1 VRTSKP
7 ACARWVIGRLRCGR
21 GRGRSSAAAVAVVL
35 VLMAL
40 GASSVEAATMSAPG
54 PVSGLGVNVAVHP
67 LRIMA
72 LGSSSTV
79 GQGSMATA
87 GFRGPLERLLA
98 RDGIAFE
105 MVGSQQ
111 SGPPSVPDRH
121 HEGHG
126 GWSMAEMQPLLAGWL
141 RAQHPDLVLL
151 QVGTNDLAMG
161 VSAEATAARLDAM
174 ITTIH
179 DVSGAAVIVAGVWAP
194 LPTHA
199 AARAAYPALAAAVVA
214 RHRSRHEAAV
224 FCDTSALLGSD
235 DFSDGLHP
243 NVQGYRKIAIMW
255 EEGVRAYVASRSTP
269 DAPGHR

>member
-1 VRTSKP
+1 M
-7 ACARWVIGRLRCGR
+7 
-21 GRGRSSAAAVAVVL
+21 AVVL
-35 VLMAL
+35 MVMAL
-40 GASSVEAATMSAPG
+40 GASSVEAATISAPG
-54 PVSGLGVNVAVHP
+54 PVAGPAVNGAAHP
-67 LRIMA
+67 LRIIA

-87 GFRGPLERLLA
+87 GFRGPLETLLA
-98 RDGIAFE
+98 RDGIAFV
-105 MVGSQQ
+105 MVGSQE

-161 VSAEATAARLDAM
+161 VSAEATAARLDTM
-174 ITTIH
+174 LTTIH
-179 DVSGAAVIVAGVWAP
+179 EVSGAAVIVAGVWAP

-224 FCDTSALLGSD
+224 FCDTSALLGTND
-235 DFSDGLHP
+235 LSDGLHP
-243 NVQGYRKIAIMW
+243 NVHGYRKIAIMW
-255 EEGVRAYVASRSTP
+255 EEGIRTHVASRSTP
-269 DAPGHR
+269 GEPGHH